1 MELLLPAGSLNH
13 TFAAF
18 DYGADAC
25 YLGIGSLNAR
35 AGAVNFSSE
44 DYRKALAF
52 SRERGKKLYLTFNT
66 LLKEKE
72 IDQVF
77 KIIDDIYD
85 LLPDGII
92 VQDIGLASLIKREFP
107 GIPLIASTQMGFHNV
122 SGVKFAEDFGF
133 KRVILSR
140 ELTLKELESIRK
152 SSSIQLEVFIH
163 GAICFSF
170 SGYCFASSFLGGNS
184 GNRGKCSQVC
194 RMFFKGDVNG
204 FAFNLKDL
212 AGFDFVKELYEIGID
227 SLKIEGRLKDELYVA
242 VNAFV
247 YRQFIDA
254 AKGKIFL
261 DKKER
266 ERLKKLSAIVF
277 SRKRWNGYFVTD
289 HPDDSIDPDFPGNY
303 GLFIGKIKSAKKKQ
317 IVLDN
322 CSFPLSR
329 HDGIL
334 IFENKEPVPAKV
346 LNVKGNTISI
356 SSDRIF
362 KKGSKVYLVHSVK
375 VQNSF
380 PVKTYN
386 PKPFKPQILFSV
398 RLGENLIEVKAE
410 NPVRNIEKSYS
421 FPVKTEPAQKAPV
434 RNSDIVKEFKK
445 SGDFLFEA
453 IIDSVKI
460 EGEFFVRRSELS
472 KIRKELF
479 SLIEKELFP
488 KKHYRIFE
496 KGFEKQKRLSAVF
509 VVDEINL
516 PAFLKF
522 SKRLE
527 KDFIVFVKTFNLDL
541 LKELIKTDM
550 SLGLVMPLI
559 LKTYEEENFRNF
571 VHQAFKAGIKNVLVP
586 HYYGIEMLK
595 EFKGL
600 KLFADY
606 TLYTLN
612 RESAVFLKNHFSYL
626 TISVEDDMQN
636 IESISDLCDIV
647 TIYQDTPLFQ
657 SQTCIKKV
665 FFSCPGKE
673 MEIFERCPSDY
684 RIKKIAGKV
693 KDSFKVKFEN
703 CRTILLWDRPLN
715 LNRLKENFSSF
726 IPRFDFVY
734 KTYTEEEMEK
744 IFSGINQAGHIANTL
759 RGLS

>member
-35 AGAVNFSSE
+35 AGAINFSLE
-44 DYRKALAF
+44 DYRKALTFARK
-52 SRERGKKLYLTFNT
+52 RETKLYLTFNT

-85 LLPDGII
+85 FLPDGII

-107 GIPLIASTQMGFHNV
+107 KVSLIASTQMGFHNV
-122 SGVKFAEDFGF
+122 SGIKFAEDFGF

-140 ELTLKELESIRK
+140 ELTLKEIESIRK
-152 SSSIQLEVFIH
+152 ASSIQLEVFIH

-194 RMFFKGDVNG
+194 RMLFKGDVNG

-212 AGFDFVKELYEIGID
+212 AGFDFVKKLYEIGID

-247 YRQFIDA
+247 YRQFIDI

-289 HPDDSIDPDFPGNY
+289 HPDDSIDPNFPGNY
-303 GLFIGKIKSAKKKQ
+303 GLFIGKVKSAKKGQ
-317 IVLDN
+317 MILDRL
-322 CSFPLSR
+322 SFPLSR

-346 LNVKGNTISI
+346 LNVKGNTVFISLHK
-356 SSDRIF
+356 RF
-362 KKGSKVYLVHSVK
+362 RKGSKVYLVHSVR
-375 VQNSF
+375 VQNRF
-380 PVKTYN
+380 PVKVYN
-386 PKPFKPQILFSV
+386 LKPFKPQIFLSI
-398 RLGENLIEVKAE
+398 RLREGSIDVKAE
-410 NPVRNIEKSYS
+410 NRVREVAKSYFFS
-421 FPVKTEPAQKAPV
+421 MRTEPAQKAPICAD
-434 RNSDIVKEFKK
+434 DIIKEFKK
-445 SGDFLFEA
+445 SGDFSFEA
-453 IIDSVKI
+453 VINSVKI
-460 EGEFFVRRSELS
+460 EEEFFVRRSELS

-479 SLIEKELFP
+479 RLIEKDLFP
-488 KKHYRIFE
+488 KKHYRTFE
-496 KGFEKQKRLSAVF
+496 KSFKNEKRLSAIF
-509 VVDEINL
+509 VVDKNNL

-522 SKRLE
+522 SKRLK
-527 KDFIVFVKTFNLDL
+527 KDFVLFVKTFNINL
-541 LKELIKTDM
+541 LKELIEKGM

-559 LKTYEEENFRNF
+559 LKTYEEESFRQF
-571 VHQAFKAGIKNVLVP
+571 VHQAFKIGIKNILVP

-595 EFKGL
+595 ELNGL
-600 KLFADY
+600 NLFADY
-606 TLYTLN
+606 TIYTLN

-626 TISVEDDMQN
+626 TISVEDDRQN
-636 IESISDLCDIV
+636 IESLSDFCDII

-665 FFSCPGKE
+665 FFFCPNKN
-673 MEIFERCPSDY
+673 MEIFEKCLSDY
-684 RIKKIAGKV
+684 RIEKVAGKI
-693 KDSFKVKFEN
+693 KDRFKVEFEN
-703 CRTILLWDRPLN
+703 CRTILLWDRAFN
-715 LNRLKENFSSF
+715 LNRLRKDLPPF

-744 IFSGINQAGHIANTL
+744 IFSGINRTGHIANTL
-759 RGLS
+759 RGLA